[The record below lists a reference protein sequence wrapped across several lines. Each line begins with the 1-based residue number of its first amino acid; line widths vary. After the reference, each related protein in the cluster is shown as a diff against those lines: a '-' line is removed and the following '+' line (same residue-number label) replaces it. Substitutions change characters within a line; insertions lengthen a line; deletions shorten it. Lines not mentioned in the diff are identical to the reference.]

1 VVAVKCLHQNL
12 AGNADIRRRFVR
24 EARVLRSWGHPNV
37 VAIYDL
43 VERDHV
49 LALVMEHVEGPTL
62 TEHLSRWRGLMPFG
76 EIRQIF
82 GEVLVAMQD
91 GHDKGIVHRDLKP
104 DNILVPTLDGRP
116 MPKIVDFGIA
126 KILEGTTYTMSGSFL
141 GTCAYMSPEQVK
153 NPGLADTRSD

>member
-1 VVAVKCLHQNL
+1 HL
-12 AGNADIRRRFVR
+12 A
-24 EARVLRSWGHPNV
+24 
-37 VAIYDL
+37 
-43 VERDHV
+43 
-49 LALVMEHVEGPTL
+49 
-62 TEHLSRWRGLMPFG
+62 RWRGLMPYG

-91 GHDKGIVHRDLKP
+91 GHDKGIIHRDLKP
-104 DNILVPTLDGRP
+104 DNILVPTTFGRP

-153 NPGLADTRSD
+153 NPGLADTRSDVYSLGVTLYQLVTGRVPFESGSHFAVMMAHVGEPPKPPSELRAGMPAPLERL